1 MQRLWN
7 QADMAGIPV
16 LLDPGCVT
24 QSKCLA
30 LPWPSASSS
39 VKRVIPHISQ
49 SHLQIM
55 VLGEGVPSCWVCRVS
70 APCLQHDSQG
80 YVM

>member
-1 MQRLWN
+1 MVE
-7 QADMAGIPV
+7 IPV
-16 LLDPGCVT
+16 LPDPVCVT

-30 LPWPSASSS
+30 PLWPSTSSS
-39 VKRVIPHISQ
+39 VKRVIAHISQ
-49 SHLQIM
+49 SHFQIM